1 MKKEFLQETNFA
13 EEYEDSG
20 PATEDQKALLKK
32 YQQWA
37 LQDDELPAKRDTRQ
51 SPGHGF

>member
-20 PATEDQKALLKK
+20 PATEDQKKLLKK

-37 LQDDELPAKRDTRQ
+37 EKDDQLQPD
-51 SPGHGF
+51 PGKGF

>member
-20 PATEDQKALLKK
+20 PATEEQKKRLEK

-37 LQDDELPAKRDTRQ
+37 QADDDKLTSAGQ
-51 SPGHGF
+51 GF